1 MTRPSR
7 NCGCINESLSMS
19 TVSLLVSMTMM
30 EKIMVVAPTT
40 AVPMSTGFAVALN
53 VLPAPSFASRK
64 SFPLEN
70 EGRNP
75 KSRCTSSSIPGSVS
89 IVNSS
94 NTDCALSVTGPY
106 ESTAIVTGP
115 MPRKPNATR
124 PNAKTA
130 GASIISGGIEVL
142 MTYPAPIKTRI
153 VSPSQYALKLPAMK
167 PERML
172 SDAPPSRDAV
182 TTSRTC
188 RESVEVNTFTNSG
201 MMAPAAVPQVMT
213 NDNFHHSDGSPPM
226 SGISIFESMNV
237 RMIEMIEVSQTRE
250 VSGVSKFI
258 FAAFS
263 YLLFAKAPL
272 TK

>member
-1 MTRPSR
+1 
-7 NCGCINESLSMS
+7 
-19 TVSLLVSMTMM
+19 
-30 EKIMVVAPTT
+30 T
-40 AVPMSTGFAVALN
+40 AVPMSTGLAVALK
-53 VLPAPSFASRK
+53 VLPAPSFSSRN
-64 SFPLEN
+64 SLACSN
-70 EGRNP
+70 CGANP
-75 KSRCTSSSIPGSVS
+75 KLRLMSSSIPLICS
-89 IVNSS
+89 IVDSS

-115 MPRKPNATR
+115 MPKKPNATS
-124 PNAKTA
+124 PNANTA
-130 GASIISGGIEVL
+130 GASIIPEGNELL

-258 FAAFS
+258 FA
-263 YLLFAKAPL
+263 
-272 TK
+272 